1 MDPTRPPTH
10 EPPFDRTDPQCPFAA
25 SIRPGA
31 KLFTHEKPGD
41 SQAEGSIIVN
51 RAQIRQSMMCRCN
64 GIEDA
69 HAHSES
75 TGIRIGATAG
85 RATRLTYIFLT
96 LQALPRL
103 AFVLDHRAHL
113 RLEHLH
119 VLAEAI
125 TPLLEAE
132 FAGGEETPELLE
144 ALEPQILRAI
154 LPRIDNQRM
163 ISDRLLRKRL
173 QQIIEDAHELLRPID
188 PGAESKPPDRLE
200 LSDDGHKTGYISGY
214 MDRSKLAEISVAVS
228 EVARKEDCTDSE
240 ALLRLVRGS
249 TTAEVTLNLYCHLNG
264 GPIWSTE
271 TGWLEGTAAQS
282 WLDRVDNIR
291 IVADSATEGYRPTA
305 AQTAFVVGRDG
316 TCMFPGCDI
325 PANRCQLDHISP
337 YDHDDPSSGGPTDTE
352 NLHALC
358 QRHHNLKTDKH
369 FDVMRFSDG
378 TEYWTCTNTGTTTY
392 SASTGPA
399 SGPGRVSVSGRL
411 RRKFRTVRDH
421 NQSRRKPAG
430 DDDHRGPPGED
441 DQTGTEGTG
450 DGEGSK

>member
-1 MDPTRPPTH
+1 MDPTQPPNH
-10 EPPFDRTDPQCPFAA
+10 EPPFDRTDPECPFAA
-25 SIRPGA
+25 AISPGA
-31 KLFTHEKPGD
+31 KQFTHEKAGD
-41 SQAEGSIIVN
+41 PQSEGSIIVN
-51 RAQIRQSMMCRCN
+51 RAQIRQCMMCRCT

-103 AFVLDHRAHL
+103 AFVIDHRAHL

-132 FAGGEETPELLE
+132 FAGGEEVPELLE
-144 ALEPQILRAI
+144 TLEPLILRAI

-173 QQIIEDAHELLRPID
+173 QQIIEDTHALLRPLD
-188 PGAESKPPDRLE
+188 PDEDAKPADRLD

-228 EVARKEDCTDSE
+228 EVARKEHCSESE

-249 TTAEVTLNLYCHLNG
+249 TTAEVTLNLYCHING
-264 GPIWSTE
+264 GPIWSIE
-271 TGWLEGTAAQS
+271 TGWLEGTAAQA

-291 IVADSATEGYRPTA
+291 IVSDSAAEGYRPTA
-305 AQTAFVVGRDG
+305 AQAAFVVGRDG

-337 YDHDDPSSGGPTDTE
+337 YNHDEPDAGGPTDTE

-358 QRHHNLKTDKH
+358 QRHHNLKTDRH

-378 TEYWTCTNTGTTTY
+378 TEHWTCTSTGTTTI
-392 SASTGPA
+392 SRSSGPA
-399 SGPGRVSVSGRL
+399 SGPGRISVSGRL

-421 NQSRRKPAG
+421 NQFRRKS
-430 DDDHRGPPGED
+430 PPSED
-441 DQTGTEGTG
+441 DKHTGPNDILDGGGGT
-450 DGEGSK
+450 